1 MVVAIDRLQPPSVA
15 NTPNIADQETH
26 LKKDLVTLDEY
37 RVISKTAEERLEYR
51 NGEIFVMSGGSHPH
65 SRIAVN
71 IIIFLGVALRDTN
84 FEICNGDM
92 RIWIPEFNCGTY
104 ADVLVISG
112 EPEFND
118 TRNDEIL
125 NPLLIVEVLSPST
138 EGYDRGEKFRKYR
151 SVPSLR
157 EYLLISQS
165 EPYIEHY
172 SKSDAHNSKSENGD
186 IWQLQISDR
195 LEQKVIL
202 PNLNIEIPV
211 TEIYRRVV
219 TKPEA

>member
-1 MVVAIDRLQPPSVA
+1 MVVAIDRLQPPSPEIA
-15 NTPNIADQETH
+15 ANIADQETH
-26 LKKDLVTLDEY
+26 LKKDFVTLDEY
-37 RVISKTAEERLEYR
+37 RMITETAEERLEYR

-71 IIIFLGVALRDTN
+71 ITIFLGVALRDTN

-104 ADVLVISG
+104 ADALVIDG

-118 TRNDEIL
+118 THTDEIL
-125 NPLLIVEVLSPST
+125 NPILIVEVLSPST
-138 EGYDRGEKFRKYR
+138 EKYDRGEKFRKYR

-157 EYLLISQS
+157 EYILISQS
-165 EPYIEHY
+165 EVYTEHY
-172 SKSDAHNSKSENGD
+172 SKSDANAENGE

-195 LEQKVIL
+195 LEQKITL
-202 PNLNIEIPV
+202 PHLNIEVPL
-211 TEIYRRVV
+211 TEIYRRIV
-219 TKPEA
+219 TN